1 MKEAFP
7 KVAFIN
13 NNTAVTKP
21 RRVQRKRA
29 GPRYSDDSGISNFF
43 KKKKKNGRSERH
55 AKQQLT
61 SKASVLMQTNSHD
74 QVKQV

>member
-29 GPRYSDDSGISNFF
+29 GPRYSDDSGIYNFF
-43 KKKKKNGRSERH
+43 KKKKNGRSERH

>member
-29 GPRYSDDSGISNFF
+29 GPWYSDDSGIYNFL
-43 KKKKKNGRSERH
+43 KKKKMVAQSATLNNSWHQKH
-55 AKQQLT
+55 LCWCKQIPMI
-61 SKASVLMQTNSHD
+61 K
-74 QVKQV
+74 

>member
-43 KKKKKNGRSERH
+43 KKKKKMVAQSATLN
-55 AKQQLT
+55 
-61 SKASVLMQTNSHD
+61 NS
-74 QVKQV
+74 

>member
-29 GPRYSDDSGISNFF
+29 GPWYSDDSGIYNFL
-43 KKKKKNGRSERH
+43 KKKKMVAQSATLN
-55 AKQQLT
+55 
-61 SKASVLMQTNSHD
+61 NS
-74 QVKQV
+74 